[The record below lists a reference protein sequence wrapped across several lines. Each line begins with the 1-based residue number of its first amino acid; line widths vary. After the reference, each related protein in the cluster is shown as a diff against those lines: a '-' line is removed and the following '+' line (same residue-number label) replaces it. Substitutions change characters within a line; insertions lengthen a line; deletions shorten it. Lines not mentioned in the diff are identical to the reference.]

1 MISIAD
7 LNPYKLYIKIALIV
21 AAVVGLFSAGVW
33 IKSVFAER
41 DALRVSEKAAVQT
54 VKDMTEA
61 RDRELK
67 LQEGITN
74 AIKKIRVVSNNYIQ
88 SVEDG
93 PTPAIPDGG
102 RITLVAG
109 GVPEA
114 LPNAPVMAAYSTNR
128 IGATPPPR

>member
-1 MISIAD
+1 MISIAA

-21 AAVVGLFSAGVW
+21 AAVVGLFSVGVW

-114 LPNAPVMAAYSTNR
+114 LPNAPVMAAYSTSR
-128 IGATPPPR
+128 IGAIPPPR

>member
-21 AAVVGLFSAGVW
+21 AAIVGLFAAGVW

-41 DALRVSEKAAVQT
+41 DALRVSEKVAVQT

-93 PTPAIPDGG
+93 PTPVIPDGG

-114 LPNAPVMAAYSTNR
+114 LFAELVMAAYSTSR
-128 IGATPPPR
+128 IGATSPPR

>member
-21 AAVVGLFSAGVW
+21 AAIVGLFAAGVRV
-33 IKSVFAER
+33 KSVFAER

-93 PTPAIPDGG
+93 PTPVIPDGG
-102 RITLVAG
+102 RINLVAG

-114 LPNAPVMAAYSTNR
+114 LPSAPVMAAYSTSR
-128 IGATPPPR
+128 IGAATPPR